1 MFTGIIEEIGRVEQ
15 IRRGRASAVI
25 VVEAERIL
33 RDVAEGDS
41 IAVNGVCLTV
51 TGFTSDRFTADV
63 MHETL
68 DKSSLWSLTKG
79 SRVNLERAM
88 AAGGTVRRT
97 YRFGPYRRHGKD
109 KIGGK
114 GRQCHMVY
122 GGSAGRYHE
131 VYRQKGSVAIDGAS
145 LTVAV
150 TETDAFK
157 VSVIPHTASNTVMME
172 RKAGDIVNIENDVI
186 GKYVEKLMAG
196 GGAGRA
202 HEGRLTAELLAANG
216 FM

>member
-51 TGFTSDRFTADV
+51 TDFTSDRFTADV

-88 AAGGTVRRT
+88 AAGG
-97 YRFGPYRRHGKD
+97 RFGGH
-109 KIGGK
+109 I
-114 GRQCHMVY
+114 V
-122 GGSAGRYHE
+122 SA
-131 VYRQKGSVAIDGAS
+131 I
-145 LTVAV
+145 
-150 TETDAFK
+150 
-157 VSVIPHTASNTVMME
+157 
-172 RKAGDIVNIENDVI
+172 
-186 GKYVEKLMAG
+186 
-196 GGAGRA
+196 
-202 HEGRLTAELLAANG
+202 
-216 FM
+216 